1 MPARP
6 WADKPRLRFLTENL
20 RAYEDAQEHNCTG
33 LFLGELHE
41 RYFAEFP
48 EPDEDRM
55 AKERKVCEP

>member
-20 RAYEDAQEHNCTG
+20 RAYEDAQEHNRTG

-41 RYFAEFP
+41 RYFEEFP
-48 EPDEDRM
+48 EPDEDLM